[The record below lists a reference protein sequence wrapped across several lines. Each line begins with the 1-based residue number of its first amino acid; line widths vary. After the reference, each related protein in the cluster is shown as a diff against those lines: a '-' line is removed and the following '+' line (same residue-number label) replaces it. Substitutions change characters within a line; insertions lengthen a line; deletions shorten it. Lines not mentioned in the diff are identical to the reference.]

1 MSWLAAVLLR
11 VGELGLWGVL
21 LFILLYVAAAVT
33 LAPAFVL
40 SVAAGALFGVWKG
53 SVLVLVSATLG
64 ATAAYGVAR
73 MISGTRLVKWIL
85 RDRRV
90 DVVRRAVAHEGA
102 WVQFLLRL
110 SPVVPYVLLNYAL
123 GVYGVRLRDFW
134 LACFGMM
141 PTIIMY
147 AYYGKVCRRRREDC
161 RGYRAAPRSRVL
173 RVAHRR
179 SDCHVRR
186 DDGDHA
192 GGTAR
197 NRADA
202 AESII
207 HSTW

>member
-1 MSWLAAVLLR
+1 MSWLAALLLR

-21 LFILLYVAAAVT
+21 LFVVLYVIAAVT

-53 SVLVLVSATLG
+53 SLLVLVSATLG

-73 MISGTRLVKWIL
+73 AIAGTRLVKWIL

-90 DVVRRAVAHEGA
+90 DVVGRAVAYEGA

-147 AYYGKVCRRRREDC
+147 AYYGKVVGDVAKIAAGIVPP
-161 RGYRAAPRSRVL
+161 RGPGYYAMLIVGLIATFAATMAITRAA
-173 RVAHRR
+173 RR
-179 SDCHVRR
+179 
-186 DDGDHA
+186 A
-192 GGTAR
+192 IEQTPL
-197 NRADA
+197 NQ
-202 AESII
+202 
-207 HSTW
+207 